1 METIQ
6 ELLGSVRDYF
16 FQLKNN
22 IEWFHSFIGTNA
34 EISNDEMPKMQEQDG
49 DQKRQTARKS
59 TATRTRK
66 ELGVHVLARGT
77 RSTSTDQKP
86 RRFQTA
92 RKSTA
97 TRTRKELG
105 VHVLTRGTR
114 STSTLP
120 PEENTL
126 NEEPEEEKI

>member
-1 METIQ
+1 MPQHQLFLNHKHRQKKIIMDF
-6 ELLGSVRDYF
+6 LGSIRHYF

-34 EISNDEMPKMQEQDG
+34 EISNDEMPKMQEQNG
-49 DQKRQTARKS
+49 DQKR
-59 TATRTRK
+59 
-66 ELGVHVLARGT
+66 
-77 RSTSTDQKP
+77 
-86 RRFQTA
+86 QTA